1 MSRILVVDDDPD
13 ILETLR
19 YTFEQAGYTVESND
33 NGESALAHA
42 RRRPPDLAVLDV
54 MLPGLNGYE
63 VSRLLKQEMRAK
75 RIASFPIL
83 MLTARRVDSSERME
97 LLSSWSQADDTLWK
111 PYDLTVLLLRV
122 KTLLDAARE
131 TTRAGEAS

>member
-19 YTFEQAGYTVESND
+19 YAFEQAGYSVESEGD
-33 NGESALAHA
+33 GEAALAHA
-42 RRRPPDLAVLDV
+42 RRQPPDLAVLDV

-63 VSRLLKQEMRAK
+63 VSRLLKQEMRAE
-75 RIASFPIL
+75 RVPSFPIL
-83 MLTARRVDSSERME
+83 MSTARRVSSHERVE
-97 LLSSWSQADDTLWK
+97 FLSSWSQADDTLWK

-122 KTLLDAARE
+122 KTLLDVARGTAPVGE
-131 TTRAGEAS
+131 TV